1 MYIVVSGTGHVGS
14 AVAKTLLDAGQAVT
28 VVTRNADKA
37 GTWRQQGAEVAFA
50 DVHDVASLRDVF
62 RHGKRAFLLNPNADI
77 ASDTD
82 REERETVR
90 CLLEAIDGSGL
101 EKVVAQSTMGAQP
114 GERCGDLNV
123 LYELE
128 VGLRSQPIPA
138 SVIRAAYYYSNWD
151 SMVGPV
157 TKDGVLSTMLP
168 ADLKLPMVA
177 PEDLGRAAARLLQAP
192 VEQIGIYPVE
202 GPERYSPNDVAAAF
216 AAALGRGV
224 RVDVIPREAWEDA
237 YRRLGFS
244 DAAAHSYARMTAL
257 TADGPEY
264 PEDSIHG
271 SITLE
276 TYIGKLVRGSVR
288 PTSADQ
294 KRRLTHPAKKSELL

>member
-1 MYIVVSGTGHVGS
+1 MAT
-14 AVAKTLLDAGQAVT
+14 AGRRGCA
-28 VVTRNADKA
+28 R
-37 GTWRQQGAEVAFA
+37 R
-50 DVHDVASLRDVF
+50 VHDVTSLRTVF
-62 RHGKRAFLLNPNADI
+62 RRGKRAFLLNPNADI

-90 CLLEAIDGSGL
+90 CLLEAIEGSGL

-114 GERCGDLNV
+114 GEQCGDLNV

-128 VGLRSQPIPA
+128 VGLRNQPIPA

-151 SMVGPV
+151 TMAGSV

-168 ADLKLPMVA
+168 ADLALPMVA
-177 PEDLGRAAARLLQAP
+177 PEDLGRVAARLLQEP
-192 VEQIGIYPVE
+192 IEQIAIYAVE

-216 AAALGRGV
+216 AATLGRTV
-224 RVDVIPREAWEDA
+224 RVEVIPREAWEDA
-237 YRRLGFS
+237 YRRSGFS

-264 PEDSIHG
+264 PEDAIRG
-271 SITLE
+271 SIPLQ
-276 TYIGKLVRGSVR
+276 TYIDGLVRDS
-288 PTSADQ
+288 S
-294 KRRLTHPAKKSELL
+294 

>member
-1 MYIVVSGTGHVGS
+1 MYIVVGGTGHVGS
-14 AVAKTLLDAGQAVT
+14 AVAKTLLDAGEAVT

-37 GTWRQQGAEVAFA
+37 GAWRQQGAEVAFA

-62 RHGKRAFLLNPNADI
+62 RRGKRAFLLNPNADI
-77 ASDTD
+77 TSDTD

-90 CLLEAIDGSGL
+90 CLLDAIDGSGL

-114 GERCGDLNV
+114 GEQCGDLNV

-151 SMVGPV
+151 RMVGPV

-192 VEQIGIYPVE
+192 VEQIGTFPVE

-216 AAALGRGV
+216 AAALGRTV
-224 RVDVIPREAWEDA
+224 RVDVIPREAWEAA
-237 YRRLGFS
+237 YCRLGFS

-264 PEDSIHG
+264 PEDSIQG

-276 TYIGKLVRGSVR
+276 TYIGTLVRGS
-288 PTSADQ
+288 
-294 KRRLTHPAKKSELL
+294 